1 MTIELSDCMQVDCG
15 DACCGVGVDV
25 WPTERALLLDRG
37 LAGAAD
43 FTGPTIDEAG
53 DTLYRTAIGLRGC
66 VFLHPDRRGCRL
78 HHLGVKPSTCTT
90 FPADED
96 DVITMQEAGLLPC
109 LPPLIPVTRL
119 RRSDG

>member
-1 MTIELSDCMQVDCG
+1 MDRFILRQ
-15 DACCGVGVDV
+15 
-25 WPTERALLLDRG
+25 RAAGGHLQQPLLDRG

-43 FTGPTIDEAG
+43 FTGPTVDEAG
-53 DTLYRTAIGLRGC
+53 DTLYRTAVGLRGC

-90 FPADED
+90 FPAHED

-109 LPPLIPVTRL
+109 LPPLIPATRL
-119 RRSDG
+119 RRCDG